1 MAMAHSDSEIEFK
14 NNKNI
19 SVSASDLR
27 QVQIA
32 YRIMFFWRDD
42 SLENNFAFANLS
54 LRICREE
61 IFNINFMASC
71 PRDCSR
77 LFWTCL
83 F

>member
-19 SVSASDLR
+19 PVSASDLP

-42 SLENNFAFANLS
+42 SLENNFALELIFNSELCESLITNLS
-54 LRICREE
+54 
-61 IFNINFMASC
+61 
-71 PRDCSR
+71 
-77 LFWTCL
+77 
-83 F
+83 